1 MILFSLCNFVCAQET
16 DSQCNE
22 GCVKQTLDLTSDQ
35 IETLLGYDGSFD
47 VTSDEIEELLGPDES
62 ANLTSDNGEAPLGYD
77 GSFNVTSDEIEE
89 PLGPDESSNLT
100 SDNGE
105 APLGSHKSP
114 RYEAIVNLKS
124 DQTKLKYSEHD
135 LDLTDG
141 LELTIEVSCP
151 VELSEEVQPMR
162 LKKEEN
168 GEILIVEIAF
178 DGPCYSNWN
187 LIFGSDATISHS
199 RQRLTNLDMIMEV
212 YRDQHHKKHHR
223 DKHR

>member
-35 IETLLGYDGSFD
+35 IEKLLGYDGSFD

-77 GSFNVTSDEIEE
+77 GSFNVT
-89 PLGPDESSNLT
+89 T
-100 SDNGE
+100 
-105 APLGSHKSP
+105 
-114 RYEAIVNLKS
+114 IVNLKS